1 MKNRETRKIRD
12 RVVAIRRLTIASAA
26 ALTLAG
32 VAGVESPARAC
43 SLQIPGLYDR
53 SVWPGPEHVPTN
65 PRLVVRYRVVRGA
78 AVVPP
83 VGSGLVLQDADGT
96 PIPAA
101 VEIAGDDAVVRPVA
115 PLLPNHTYQLADN
128 LNVPCDTYQNPC
140 VVASE
145 PQVFASFTTGA
156 GADESPPVFGGTRS
170 IEVLEHFICESDA
183 CCGPYDVY
191 QVRVGWDSGTDDV
204 AGSDLRYNVYRR
216 EGASLAPVA
225 AGVGGTELVGSAVC
239 SGSSGASFE
248 PGVYV
253 VRAVDG
259 AGNEDANTVGRQLGD
274 PCSSSGSGSGCAV
287 AGDRVA
293 PTSPVVLVV
302 AALLLFA
309 AVLTGRLATRPRR
322 HPIRR

>member
-1 MKNRETRKIRD
+1 MKNRETLKNRD

-43 SLQIPGLYDR
+43 SLAIPGLYNR

-65 PRLVVRYRVVRGA
+65 PRLVVRYQAVRWDAA
-78 AVVPP
+78 AVPA

-96 PIPAA
+96 TIPAA
-101 VEIAGDDAVVRPVA
+101 IEIAGDDAVLRPAA
-115 PLLPNHTYQLADN
+115 PLLPNHAYQLADT
-128 LNVPCDTYQNPC
+128 LNVPCDTYNNPC
-140 VVASE
+140 VIASE
-145 PQVFASFTTGA
+145 PQVFASFTTGD
-156 GADESPPVFGGTRS
+156 GADNSAAVFGGTRS
-170 IEVLEHFICESDA
+170 TEVLEHFVCDNSA
-183 CCGPYDVY
+183 CCGPYDAY

-225 AGVGGTELVGSAVC
+225 AGVGGTELVGSVMC
-239 SGSSGASFE
+239 SGGLGTSLE

-274 PCSSSGSGSGCAV
+274 PCSSNSSGCAV
-287 AGDRVA
+287 AGDRVT
-293 PTSPVVLVV
+293 PPSPVVLIV
-302 AALLLFA
+302 AALLLLA
-309 AVLTGRLATRPRR
+309 ALLTGRLATRPRR
-322 HPIRR
+322 HAIRR